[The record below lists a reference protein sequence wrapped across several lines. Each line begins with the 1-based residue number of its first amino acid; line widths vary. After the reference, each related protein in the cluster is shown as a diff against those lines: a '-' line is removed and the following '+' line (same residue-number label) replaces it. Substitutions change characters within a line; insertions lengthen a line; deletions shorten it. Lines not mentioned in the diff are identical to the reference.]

1 MRHFFTFFLLAPLF
15 CLSQTPPDTAQ
26 KIIPG
31 RFNSPEQEKKP
42 YIILISA
49 DGFRYDLADKY
60 KATHLLDLRS
70 GGVAAASMQ
79 PVYPSLTFPNHYSIA
94 TGLYPTHHGLVSNAF
109 YDAQKNY
116 VYKIRDRNAVTDSSW
131 YGGTPIWVLA
141 EMQHMVTASFYWVG
155 SEAAVQGIRPTYYY
169 DFNDKIGIDD
179 RIQVVR
185 NWLTLPEE
193 TRPHL
198 ITFYLPQVDHEEHFH
213 GPDSRQAEEAVH
225 LVDDCIGKM
234 VRVVDSLNLP
244 VSFIFL
250 SDHGMGQ
257 VDTAHP
263 IPLASLI
270 DTSKFIVP
278 FEDAVIN
285 IYAKDKKDIL
295 PTYKALKKE
304 KGNFDVYLPDET
316 PKRWHYGSSDDRY
329 HRLGDIIL
337 VAKFPDVFWLGGR
350 RPIPGMHGYDNAIPD
365 MQATFYAW
373 GPAFKEHQ
381 QIPSFENVNVYPMI
395 ARILGLSITEKIDG
409 SPQVLQ
415 NILR

>member
-1 MRHFFTFFLLAPLF
+1 MRHYFAFLLLAPLF
-15 CLSQTPPDTAQ
+15 CFAQTAPDTAQ

-31 RFNSPEQEKKP
+31 RVNSPEQEKKP
-42 YIILISA
+42 YIIMISA

-60 KATHLLDLRS
+60 KATNLLALRS
-70 GGVAAASMQ
+70 RGVAAASMQ

-116 VYKIRDRNAVTDSSW
+116 VYKIRDRSAVTDSSW

-141 EMQHMVTASFYWVG
+141 EQQHMLTASYYWVG
-155 SEAAVQGIRPTYYY
+155 SEAAVKGILPTYYY
-169 DFNDKIGIDD
+169 YYNYNNALDD
-179 RIQVVR
+179 RIQVVK
-185 NWLTLPEE
+185 NWLTLPEDR
-193 TRPHL
+193 RPHL
-198 ITFYLPQVDHEEHFH
+198 IAFYLPQVDHEEHMH
-213 GPDSRQAEEAVH
+213 GPTSREAEEAVH
-225 LVDDCIGKM
+225 LVDDCVGKM

-250 SDHGMGQ
+250 SDHGMAQ

-270 DTSKFIVP
+270 DTAKFIVP

-285 IYAKDKKDIL
+285 IYAKDKNDIS
-295 PTYKALKKE
+295 PAYAALKKE
-304 KGNFDVYLPDET
+304 SGNFDVYLPDET
-316 PKRWHYGSSDDRY
+316 PKRWHYRSSDDRY

-350 RPIPGMHGYDNAIPD
+350 KPIPGMHGYDNAIPD

-373 GPAFKEHQ
+373 GPAFKQ
-381 QIPSFENVNVYPMI
+381 GLKIPSFENVNVYPLI
-395 ARILGLSITEKIDG
+395 AKVLGLSITEKIDG
-409 SPQVLQ
+409 SPKVLE